1 MNALL
6 KFLEQ
11 KTDISNSDLENII
24 PNFKEISLKKNEY
37 FLKQGHRSYDYIFI
51 KSGGLRIYLENE
63 DKQITVWLAF
73 ENCFFAELS
82 SLKNNK
88 PSRFNI
94 QAFENCLLYTIP
106 FEKMEQ
112 LYNQYPSWQKFG
124 REIWE
129 QAYLNVIDGIIAHQ
143 TMTAEERYLLG
154 LQQPEIMQRV
164 PLKYL
169 ASFLGITTTSLS
181 RLRKKIK

>member
-1 MNALL
+1 MLL

-11 KTDISNSDLENII
+11 KTDIPNADLENII
-24 PNFKEISLKKNEY
+24 SNFREIRLKKNDY
-37 FLKQGHRSYDYIFI
+37 FLKQGQRSYDYVFI
-51 KSGGLRIYLENE
+51 QSGGLRIYLENE
-63 DKQITVWLAF
+63 DRQITVWLAF
-73 ENCFFAELS
+73 ENYFFAELS
-82 SLKNNK
+82 SLKNNT
-88 PSRFNI
+88 PSRLNI
-94 QAFENCLLYTIP
+94 QAFENCLLYIIP

-112 LYNQYPSWQKFG
+112 LYVQYPSWQKFG

-129 QAYLNVIDGIIAHQ
+129 QAYLNVIEGIIAHQ
-143 TMTAEERYLLG
+143 TMTAEERYLMC

-164 PLKYL
+164 PLKYM